1 MMVTTRPP
9 AVLLAANY
17 GHDVGYAWNNI
28 LRLFN
33 AMARR
38 LSDAGLKVCV
48 SFRDYPASTSMFDGE
63 LDVAAFVLDPRR
75 FGGPN
80 VRRTRDLIRDHNIQ
94 YLYLT
99 DQRPIR
105 LDYALLRMLGV
116 RGIVIHNR
124 VSVPDPYPAPRSGGL
139 RGLVRAA
146 ASRLPL
152 VQADRVYAVSGF
164 VARRLVDSNRLPPA
178 RVQRILNG
186 IDIDRWRCP
195 GRPEM
200 AGTTVFFTGARATR
214 YKGILTLIR
223 AAAEVRDVHGVSDFL
238 VRFAGD
244 GPEMELLQQEAE
256 RLRLSTH
263 FTFLGRVRDLRPH
276 VCGADVVIVP
286 SEYGDACPSTVSEA
300 LASGRALITTR
311 AGGIPEL
318 VDGPDNA
325 MMIPP
330 ADVQALAAAMARL
343 AREPALRATL
353 AEHGRLRAE
362 GALSERRYHKE
373 VIDAIFEDFGILNP
387 DHRH

>member
-1 MMVTTRPP
+1 MEKTRAP

-28 LRLFN
+28 FRLFN
-33 AMARR
+33 ALARHISR
-38 LSDAGLKVCV
+38 AGLKVCV
-48 SFRDYPASTSMFDGE
+48 SFRDPPASASMFDDE
-63 LDVAAFVLDPRR
+63 IDVTAVMLDPRR

-80 VRRTRDLIRDHNIQ
+80 FRRTRELIRDHNIR

-116 RGIVIHNR
+116 RSIVIHNR

-139 RGLVRAA
+139 GGLVRAGA
-146 ASRLPL
+146 GRLPL
-152 VQADRVYAVSGF
+152 VQADRVYAVSEF
-164 VARRLVDSNRLPPA
+164 VARRLADGNRMPPA
-178 RVQRILNG
+178 RIRKILNG
-186 IDIDRWRCP
+186 IDVDKWLCP
-195 GRPEM
+195 SRPEM
-200 AGTTVFFTGARATR
+200 AGTTVFFAGARATR
-214 YKGILTLIR
+214 YKGVLTLIR
-223 AAAEVRDVHGVSDFL
+223 AAAEVRDVHGISDFL

-263 FTFLGRVRDLRPH
+263 FTFLGRVHDLRPH

-300 LASGRALITTR
+300 LASGRALIATR

-318 VDGPDNA
+318 VGGPTNA
-325 MMIPP
+325 LIVPP
-330 ADVQALAAAMARL
+330 GDPHALAGAMAEL
-343 AREPALRATL
+343 ARNPVLRAQL
-353 AEHGRLRAE
+353 AQHGRLRAE
-362 GALSERRYHKE
+362 VALSERRYHQE
-373 VIDAIFEDFGILNP
+373 VIDAISEDFGIRGPN
-387 DHRH
+387 DNN